1 MSDMSRTLVNDPI
14 KVRSEELGVR
24 SSCTSRA
31 QRQTVPE
38 PVPERSRR
46 VVDVLLTDR
55 EKGPTYALVEHF
67 ISIDGEGPTA
77 GALSLFIRLAGC
89 NLRCTWCDTCYA
101 QTTESAT
108 QTLTLAE
115 LVDVVKQSGVEHVI
129 LTGGEPLLQS
139 NVKELLQALSFVTVH
154 VETNGSIN
162 VEPFRVGEHVHFVV
176 DYKLPGSGME
186 QTMCLQNFDHV
197 TPTDAYKF
205 VIADEVDLQ
214 KAVALVKQYDLTHKT
229 QVYFSTVFAEMT
241 PADVVEVMK
250 QEKLNGVKLQLQ
262 LHKYIWNPLERGV

>member
-38 PVPERSRR
+38 LVE
-46 VVDVLLTDR
+46 
-55 EKGPTYALVEHF
+55 GPTYALVEHF
-67 ISIDGEGPTA
+67 ISVDGEGPTA
-77 GALSLFIRLAGC
+77 GALSVFIRLAGC

-101 QTTESAT
+101 QTAESAT
-108 QTLTLAE
+108 QTLTLSE
-115 LVDVVKQSGVEHVI
+115 LVEVVKQSGVNHVT
-129 LTGGEPLLQS
+129 LTGGEPLLQPG
-139 NVKELLQALSFVTVH
+139 VKELLSALHFVTIH
-154 VETNGSIN
+154 IETNGSIDI
-162 VEPFRVGEHVHFVV
+162 ESFRVGEHVHFVV

-186 QTMCLQNFDHV
+186 HTMCQQNFDNV

-205 VIADEVDLQ
+205 VIADAVDMQ
-214 KAVALVKQYDLTHKT
+214 KAVALVKQYKLTHKT

-250 QEKLNGVKLQLQ
+250 QEKLNGIKLQLQ
-262 LHKYIWNPLERGV
+262 LHKYIWHPSDRGV

>member
-1 MSDMSRTLVNDPI
+1 M
-14 KVRSEELGVR
+14 KVTEEV
-24 SSCTSRA
+24 SS
-31 QRQTVPE
+31 VPKE
-38 PVPERSRR
+38 
-46 VVDVLLTDR
+46 
-55 EKGPTYALVEHF
+55 PTYAVVEHF
-67 ISIDGEGPTA
+67 VSVDGEGPTA

-101 QTTESAT
+101 QTAQSASEYLALSQIVAYVQ
-108 QTLTLAE
+108 QT
-115 LVDVVKQSGVEHVI
+115 GVTHVT
-129 LTGGEPLLQS
+129 LTGGEPLLQPR
-139 NVKELLQALSFVTVH
+139 VKELLQALSFVTVH

-214 KAVALVKQYDLTHKT
+214 KAVALVKQYDLIHKT

-262 LHKYIWNPLERGV
+262 LHKYIWNPNERGV

>member
-38 PVPERSRR
+38 PTPVPE
-46 VVDVLLTDR
+46 
-55 EKGPTYALVEHF
+55 PTYALVEHF

-101 QTTESAT
+101 QTAESAT
-108 QTLTLAE
+108 QTLTLSE
-115 LVDVVKQSGVEHVI
+115 LVEVVKQSGVNHVT
-129 LTGGEPLLQS
+129 LTGGEPLLQPQ
-139 NVKELLQALSFVTVH
+139 VKELLSALHFVTIH
-154 VETNGSIN
+154 IETNGSIDI
-162 VEPFRVGEHVHFVV
+162 EPFRVGEHVHFVV

-186 QTMCLQNFDHV
+186 STMCLKNFDNV
-197 TPTDAYKF
+197 TSKDAYKF
-205 VIADEVDLQ
+205 VIADAVDMQ

-250 QEKLNGVKLQLQ
+250 QEQLNGVKLQLQ
-262 LHKYIWNPLERGV
+262 LHKYIWHPSERGV

>member
-38 PVPERSRR
+38 RSRR
-46 VVDVLLTDR
+46 VVDVLLTDK

-67 ISIDGEGPTA
+67 LSIDGEGPTA

-115 LVDVVKQSGVEHVI
+115 LVDVVKQSGIEHVT

-214 KAVALVKQYDLTHKT
+214 KAVELVKQYDLTHKT

-250 QEKLNGVKLQLQ
+250 LEKLNAVKLQLQ
-262 LHKYIWNPLERGV
+262 LHKYIWNPNERGV

>member
-1 MSDMSRTLVNDPI
+1 MNNMCDAACTISGTLTGSVTEI
-14 KVRSEELGVR
+14 VHS
-24 SSCTSRA
+24 
-31 QRQTVPE
+31 VPE
-38 PVPERSRR
+38 EVNSVPKE
-46 VVDVLLTDR
+46 
-55 EKGPTYALVEHF
+55 PTYAVVEQF
-67 ISIDGEGPTA
+67 VSIDGEGPTA

-89 NLRCTWCDTCYA
+89 NLRCKWCDTCYA
-101 QTTESAT
+101 QTENEDT
-108 QTLTLAE
+108 QTLTLSQ
-115 LVDVVKQSGVEHVI
+115 LVSDVKKSDITHVT
-129 LTGGEPLLQS
+129 LTGGDPLLQP

-162 VEPFRVGEHVHFVV
+162 IEPFRVGEHVHFVV

-205 VIADEVDLQ
+205 VIADRTDMQ
-214 KAVALVKQYDLTHKT
+214 KAVALVKQYNLTHKT
-229 QVYFSTVFAEMT
+229 QVYFSTVFAQMT

>member
-1 MSDMSRTLVNDPI
+1 MSN
-14 KVRSEELGVR
+14 E
-24 SSCTSRA
+24 
-31 QRQTVPE
+31 
-38 PVPERSRR
+38 
-46 VVDVLLTDR
+46 
-55 EKGPTYALVEHF
+55 PTYAVVEKF
-67 ISIDGEGPTA
+67 VSVDGEGPTA
-77 GALSLFIRLAGC
+77 GALSVFIRLAGC

-101 QTTESAT
+101 QTHQSATESI
-108 QTLTLAE
+108 TLTQ
-115 LVDVVKQSGVEHVI
+115 LVDYVNQTGIAHVT
-129 LTGGEPLLQS
+129 LTGGEPLLQPH
-139 NVKELLQALSFVTVH
+139 VKELLQALSFVTVH

-262 LHKYIWNPLERGV
+262 LHKYIWNPNERGV